1 MARIALVHDVAGVAA
16 NQAKL
21 LRDAGYEVD
30 QIPLWTPGGNWDWP
44 QKALLVPF
52 RALAYIPLILK
63 LRRGKYDVVH
73 IHWLLHGLVGQF
85 IGQPF
90 FVQAHGTDLHENL
103 RHPVLRWATRRV
115 LKSAAIVFYVT
126 PNLLSFLEG
135 FEDKARLLPNPI
147 DVDSVPIAPP
157 PAEVSDVLIFTRLDP
172 VKGVD
177 EIFKAVERLSQIVR
191 LQAVEWGPVAR
202 EYTRRYKA
210 WVRFTRPL
218 PRAQIEAYLQSFD
231 LVIGQMKQGILGLS
245 EIEALAA
252 GRPLVTGVDNTLY
265 REDPPPLLAVGN
277 AEDIVAAITGVQ
289 RDSAELAR
297 LSVTGR
303 EWARRNHGFAR
314 HLELLE
320 SSYFGERTSST
331 ITPTAR

>member
-1 MARIALVHDVAGVAA
+1 MARIALVNDVAGVAA

-21 LRDAGYEVD
+21 LRDAGHVVD

-63 LRRGKYDVVH
+63 LRRGRYDVVH
-73 IHWLLHGLVGQF
+73 IHWLLHGLIGQF

-115 LKSAAIVFYVT
+115 LRRAAIVFYVT
-126 PNLLSFLEG
+126 PNLLSYLKG
-135 FEDKARLLPNPI
+135 FEDKARFLPNPV
-147 DVDSVPIAPP
+147 DVDSIPIAPP
-157 PAEVSDVLIFTRLDP
+157 PTGVSNVLIFTRLDP

-177 EIFKAVERLSQIVR
+177 EIFKAVERLRQIVK
-191 LQAVEWGPVAR
+191 LQAVDWGPVAR
-202 EYTRRYKA
+202 EYTTRYKE
-210 WVRFTRPL
+210 WVWFTRPL
-218 PRAQIEAYLQSFD
+218 PRPQIETYLQKFD

-245 EIEALAA
+245 EIETLAA
-252 GRPLVTGVDNTLY
+252 GRPLVTGVDRTLY
-265 REDPPPLLAVGN
+265 QEDPPPLLAAAN
-277 AEDIVAAITGVQ
+277 ADEIVAAVTKVK

-297 LSVTGR
+297 LSVAGR

-320 SSYFGERTSST
+320 ASYFGERTSSPS
-331 ITPTAR
+331 TPTAR